1 MQIAIAWPLGAL
13 SIKVHANSSHF
24 KFGTG
29 PIKFGMIE
37 LNTQSVIVTGI
48 DENLT
53 PVFDLQFEL
62 KE

>member
-13 SIKVHANSSHF
+13 SIKVRANSSHF

-53 PVFDLQFEL
+53 PVFDL
-62 KE
+62 

>member
-13 SIKVHANSSHF
+13 SIKVRANSSHF

-29 PIKFGMIE
+29 PIKFGLIE

-48 DENLT
+48 R
-53 PVFDLQFEL
+53 
-62 KE
+62 